1 MYRISPIAKPE
12 LTCVE
17 MNDVARWARLLRQRS
32 GFKSDI
38 FCRITV
44 QYFNLRAEKLKL
56 KQEEWT
62 KTFK

>member
-38 FCRITV
+38 SRNAAGSQCNTV
-44 QYFNLRAEKLKL
+44 NKISK
-56 KQEEWT
+56 
-62 KTFK
+62 